1 MRRSLSTFRP
11 GDVENTR
18 NQLNYCGKLEG
29 LAHEGG
35 VPDNALANVR
45 FGHRAHDDAGD
56 VALSPGVP
64 HRLQQAGAVED
75 RHHVVSD
82 DQVWARPLGQTLEP
96 LTPISRMLHLVAL
109 IGERHLQ
116 QVGDGELILHDQ
128 HCGHLAH
135 PDRVV
140 SSREGGAPWSPPSA
154 SAAAGCA
161 AAARRSASRAPL
173 RTASTPS
180 NGAPTTMPAS
190 VIVNSRIVGSNAPSR
205 SLIRE
210 TKRYSLDRSST

>member
-35 VPDNALANVR
+35 VPGNALANVR

-75 RHHVVSD
+75 RHHVVS
-82 DQVWARPLGQTLEP
+82 
-96 LTPISRMLHLVAL
+96 
-109 IGERHLQ
+109 
-116 QVGDGELILHDQ
+116 DGELILHDQ